1 MNLGEKIQHLR
12 KEKNYT
18 QSDLADMLYVS
29 RAAISKWETGKGNPN
44 LDSLQE
50 ISKIF
55 GISINELLSNEEL
68 ISIAVNTN
76 RHTLKAFS
84 LYGYGLLDLFSFML
98 MFFPLFGLKV
108 GDFIKSV
115 TLFNHDVGN
124 IMIISLYYGV
134 FAIFFILFMF
144 QFIIARFGLLYRQ
157 QFYILMLSIAF
168 SFFSLLVFIVTNEPY
183 ISFFLTVYL
192 IGKLL
197 VLLNFMH
204 IKG

>member
-12 KEKNYT
+12 KQKNYT
-18 QSDLADMLYVS
+18 QSELADMLYVS

-44 LDSLQE
+44 LDSLQD

-68 ISIAVNTN
+68 ISIAVDTN
-76 RHTLKAFS
+76 RHKLKAFS

-108 GDFIKSV
+108 DDFIMSV
-115 TLFNHDVGN
+115 SLFNHDVN
-124 IMIISLYYGV
+124 NRIIISLYYGV
-134 FAIFFILFMF
+134 FAIFFIFF
-144 QFIIARFGLLYRQ
+144 TVQFIIAHIGLFSKH
-157 QFYILMLSIAF
+157 QFFVLMLSIAF

-197 VLLNFMH
+197 ILLNFKH
-204 IKG
+204 IKR